1 VKISTKYHGEMEL
14 EKNNIITFP
23 QAIPGFP
30 DEKEFIL
37 VPLDEAEEFV
47 VLQSIANSQLAFV
60 ITNPFRF
67 FKDYDFTLED
77 LVVELLEIESEKDIL
92 VFSILTVQDPFDQTT
107 ANLQAPLVIN
117 NKKKLAKQVIL
128 NHPDYRTKHPLFS
141 KEKHKV
147 GKE

>member
-1 VKISTKYHGEMEL
+1 VKIRTKYHGEMEL
-14 EKNNIITFP
+14 EEKNLITFP

-37 VPLDEAEEFV
+37 LPLDEAGEFV
-47 VLQSIANSQLAFV
+47 VLQSVVNSQLAF
-60 ITNPFRF
+60 IMTNPFRF

-77 LVVELLEIESEKDIL
+77 LVVELLEIESEMDIH
-92 VFSILTVQDPFDQTT
+92 VFSILTVQDPFERTT
-107 ANLQAPLVIN
+107 TNLQAPIVIN
-117 NKKKLAKQVIL
+117 TKNKLGKQVIL
-128 NHPDYRTKHPLFS
+128 NHRDYRTKHPLFS